1 MQIFITSIAA
11 SGNDD
16 IAVSLE
22 IREGEQIQRERFVV
36 SAEVYASLGISKGE
50 CDRELYDLLE
60 GEARICAA
68 YKRALYILGY
78 GSCSMRAMVSKLVA
92 KGFDKTDASV
102 AVERLESRGLLVE
115 ESNARR
121 EAERCAAKLWGE
133 TRIAS
138 HLRSKGY
145 SGESVKDALF
155 ALEDNGVDFEANCLK
170 LVESKCHG
178 GALPSERSELQKL
191 IASVMRYGYSSG
203 EVKHALSQ
211 IANRKSSIYD

>member
-211 IANRKSSIYD
+211 IVNRKSSIYD

>member
-36 SAEVYASLGISKGE
+36 SAEVYASLGISKGV

-68 YKRALYILGY
+68 YKRGLYILGY

-191 IASVMRYGYSSG
+191 IASVMRYGYSSC